1 MYDRDLELFKKAKIY
16 EEDVIESLKKGEYDI
31 IGINVSQD
39 RVLGEQKMIADL
51 ELIWRM
57 RTAAESSGKIPTCSW
72 GASSSI
78 KL

>member
-57 RTAAESSGKIPTCSW
+57 RTAAESSGKIPTFVA
-72 GASSSI
+72 GG
-78 KL
+78 KQLN